1 MEKLLIADPS
11 DVLTSALAEVLQ
23 NDFDLQI
30 CHDGETALELLLS
43 FRPDALILNLMLPFQ
58 DGLTVLQK
66 STHRPRCILATTP
79 FINTYIEQVCHSL
92 GVQYLMILPATISA
106 LRVRLMDMVGSAT
119 APKADIPAQVALHL
133 HNLGIPTHLDGYR
146 QLCAGIPLFAE
157 NPDMLLSKE
166 LYPAIAEQ
174 FDLPDARTVEH
185 SIRKAIRS
193 AWQKKDP
200 LTWEKYFPA
209 NPQGNIPCPTNKAFL
224 ARLAALLEH

>member
-1 MEKLLIADPS
+1 MQKLLIADPS
-11 DVLTSALAEVLQ
+11 DVLTGALEEVFQ
-23 NDFDLQI
+23 NDFDLQC

-43 FRPDALILNLMLPFQ
+43 FRPDALIINLMLPFQ

-79 FINTYIEQVCHSL
+79 FINTYIEQICQEL
-92 GVQYLMILPATISA
+92 GVQYLMLLPATVSA
-106 LRVRLMDMVGSAT
+106 LRVRLMDMVGSVIV
-119 APKADIPAQVALHL
+119 PKAEPSSQVALHL

-157 NPDMLLSKE
+157 NPGMLLSKE

-185 SIRKAIRS
+185 SIRKAIQS

-200 LTWEKYFPA
+200 MTWEKYFPA
-209 NPQGNIPCPTNKAFL
+209 NPQGSIPCPTNKAFI
-224 ARLAALLEH
+224 ARLAKILEL

>member
-11 DVLTSALAEVLQ
+11 IVLTDALSQVFRNE
-23 NDFDLQI
+23 FDLQV
-30 CHDGETALELLLS
+30 CHDGETALELLHS
-43 FRPDALILNLMLPFQ
+43 FHPDVLILNLMLPFQ

-66 STHRPRCILATTP
+66 STHRPRCILATTS
-79 FINTYIEQVCHSL
+79 FINPYIEQVCQGL
-92 GVQYLMILPATISA
+92 GVQYIMMLPVTISA
-106 LRVRLMDMVGSAT
+106 LRVRLMDMVHSIS
-119 APKADIPAQVALHL
+119 APKAKISAQVALHL

-157 NPDMLLSKE
+157 NPSMLLSKE
-166 LYPAIAEQ
+166 LYPTIAKQ

-185 SIRKAIRS
+185 SIRKAIQS

-209 NPQGNIPCPTNKAFL
+209 NQQKNIPCPTNKAFI
-224 ARLAALLEH
+224 ARVAELLER